1 MDDATTVADVL
12 LARSTDDRPGLRCV
26 DDDRSWTW
34 REFVQECAVRASW
47 MRETRARL
55 RGAAGASRPLHL
67 GVLFDNVPEL
77 LFLLGGAA
85 LSGSVI
91 VALNTTRG
99 AAELTADAARA
110 DCDLIVFD
118 PVHAG
123 VAGEL
128 ATPGE
133 RLPADA
139 LPALLA
145 RHRGAEPVVQRGL
158 GPGDLL
164 MLIFTSGTSGNPRA
178 VRVTH
183 RKIVIP
189 GLSLAGRLLTAD
201 DVVYCPMPLF
211 HSGAIMAAYA
221 PALVAGA
228 TLVLRRRFSA
238 SGLLPD
244 VRRHG
249 CTYLQYVGKALSYAL
264 ATPGR
269 PDDRDNPL
277 KIAFGNEAAPREQ
290 KAFADRFGCLVIDAY
305 GSTETAISLS
315 PDPLGPPGS
324 LGRLA
329 DGIKILN
336 PETGAECPAGVLDG
350 DGRLT
355 NGEEAI
361 GELVGTQ
368 GLGLFEGYYNDSEA
382 DAERLR
388 GGMFWSGDFGY
399 ADENGYVFFT
409 GRSLDRLRVDGEN
422 FGAAQVERVL
432 AELPGIARLAVYGV
446 PDVAAGD
453 QVMLAVVLSEGTG
466 SEATGSEA
474 TGTEGT
480 GFEGTG
486 GFDPE
491 AFTGYLE
498 RRRDLGS
505 KWAPRYV
512 RVTRELPAT
521 ASNKILKRRLASEG
535 WHTTDPVW
543 WRPGKDLT
551 YRLMTPGDVTW
562 LRGEF
567 ETRGR
572 LHLLPGPFS
581 AGGASAEHA
590 SAEHASVEH
599 ASGQHASAENLERNR

>member
-12 LARSTDDRPGLRCV
+12 LAHSTDDRPGLRCA

-47 MRETRARL
+47 MRDTHARS
-55 RGAAGASRPLHL
+55 RDAAGASRPLHL

-99 AAELTADAARA
+99 SAELSADAARA

-128 ATPGE
+128 ATAGE
-133 RLPADA
+133 RLPADG
-139 LPALLA
+139 LPALLE
-145 RHRGAEPVVQRGL
+145 RHRCAEPVAQPAL

-183 RKIVIP
+183 RKIVVP

-269 PDDRDNPL
+269 SDDRDNPL

-336 PETGAECPAGVLDG
+336 PETGAECAPAVLDG

-355 NGEEAI
+355 NGDEAI

-368 GLGLFEGYYNDSEA
+368 GLGLFEGYYNDAEA

-399 ADENGYVFFT
+399 ADENGHVFFT

-453 QVMLAVVLSEGTG
+453 QVMLAVVLAEGSGSDGTG
-466 SEATGSEA
+466 D
-474 TGTEGT
+474 
-480 GFEGTG
+480 
-486 GFDPE
+486 FDPE

-498 RRRDLGS
+498 RRRDLSS

-512 RVTRELPAT
+512 RVARELPAT
-521 ASNKILKRRLASEG
+521 ASNKILKRKLASEG

-543 WRPGKDLT
+543 WRPGKDLR
-551 YRLMTPGDVTW
+551 YRLMTPGDVAW
-562 LRGEF
+562 LRGEL

-572 LHLLPGPFS
+572 LHLLPDQS
-581 AGGASAEHA
+581 SVGGASAEHA
-590 SAEHASVEH
+590 PAEHASPE
-599 ASGQHASAENLERNR
+599 QLERNE